1 MKERAT
7 LTIKGSVQKV
17 GFRTFVEKEARS
29 KGIKGYASNLADK
42 SVLVVCEGEQAE
54 ISGLIDAIKSS
65 PFNIVDMQ
73 KSHGEA
79 TGEFATFKRM
89 GEDVPQEDATLGD
102 VIKVLKSFDSKAEDL
117 VKMQRETKEELG
129 EKLDHLGD
137 KIDSVGE
144 KTDALGVNLGAKIDS
159 LGEKTDSLGVNLG
172 AKIDSL
178 GEKTESFHQDMS
190 SHFELL
196 DDKYGIIAEMIGK
209 AVEGIEKTNRN
220 MERNTGKILKETA
233 ENTEKILTRMEMQQE
248 AHNQL
253 IEKLIKAMI
262 NKSGK

>member
-17 GFRTFVEKEARS
+17 GFRTFIEARA
-29 KGIKGYASNLADK
+29 KEMGITGYASNLADK

-117 VKMQRETKEELG
+117 VEEMRETKKEIRKGNNELCV
-129 EKLDHLGD
+129 
-137 KIDSVGE
+137 KIDSLGE

-159 LGEKTDSLGVNLG
+159 LGEKTD
-172 AKIDSL
+172 
-178 GEKTESFHQDMS
+178 SFHQDMS

-220 MERNTGKILKETA
+220 MERNTEKILKETA